1 MLIICYDNFIKLLV
15 NLRQN
20 YKIFNF
26 VRQDYKWAL
35 MTIEIY
41 SKLYNF
47 VANEIN
53 IIREDLFLYFDE
65 IHKRKPFN
73 LLI

>member
-1 MLIICYDNFIKLLV
+1 ML
-15 NLRQN
+15 
-20 YKIFNF
+20 
-26 VRQDYKWAL
+26 RQDYKWVL

-65 IHKRKPFN
+65 IHELKLFN